1 MTSKIIVLKDDKP
14 IQQIELKGDV
24 ISIGRR
30 SDCDIS
36 IKDPAVSGIHARIK
50 KVGEEFII
58 KDSDSTNGVH
68 MRGKRI
74 KQQVLKN
81 GDLITIGEHTLKIIL
96 NVDAQV
102 QSATGIKEQAQKVTS
117 GAVMQGVL
125 RIISGDDAGAEI
137 TLVEGLTTIGKP
149 GIQVAAVS
157 KRPQGYFIIHVD
169 GGKDKDRVPL
179 VNGEPTGFKS
189 RKLDDG
195 DRIEVAGLVMEYQD
209 R

>member
-1 MTSKIIVLKDDKP
+1 MTSKIIVIKDDKP
-14 IQQIELKGDV
+14 IQQIALAGDV

-36 IKDPAVSGIHARIK
+36 IKDPAVSGVHARIK
-50 KVGEEFII
+50 KVGEEYVI

-74 KQQVLKN
+74 KQQALKN
-81 GDLITIGEHTLKIIL
+81 DDLITIGEHKLKVVL
-96 NVDAQV
+96 NSDVTV
-102 QSATGIKEQAQKVTS
+102 QKPTEEKANPRKSSAGTS
-117 GAVMQGVL
+117 GHGVL
-125 RIISGDDAGAEI
+125 LIVSGEGEGDEI
-137 TLVEGLTTIGKP
+137 ELVEGLTTIGKP

-189 RKLDDG
+189 RKLEDG
-195 DRIEVAGLVMEYQD
+195 DKIEVAGLTMEYQD

>member
-1 MTSKIIVLKDDKP
+1 MTSKIIVIKDDKP
-14 IQQIELKGDV
+14 IQQIALKGDV

-36 IKDPAVSGIHARIK
+36 IKDPAVSGVHARIK
-50 KVGEEFII
+50 KIGEDFVI

-68 MRGKRI
+68 MGGKRI
-74 KQQVLKN
+74 KRQVLKHD
-81 GDLITIGEHTLKIIL
+81 DLITIGEHRLKVVI
-96 NVDAQV
+96 NSDVTV
-102 QSATGIKEQAQKVTS
+102 QKATGETGKTKKGGGSAAGS
-117 GAVMQGVL
+117 GIL
-125 RIISGDDAGAEI
+125 RYLNGEDEGSELALI
-137 TLVEGLTTIGKP
+137 EGLTTIGKP

-189 RKLDDG
+189 RKLEDG
-195 DRIEVAGLVMEYQD
+195 DRIEVAGITMEYRD
-209 R
+209 K